1 VAAFNTQGEGGCLKG
16 TFMTLGSTRSFHISV
31 NVQSLTTMVIVQQG
45 KEGWEALQHTACKWK
60 LWHLKRPQ
68 AKPCS
73 ELLPIL
79 FWTDQWDH
87 SHRDNWMIQELFPW
101 QRQLWAFEGPARG
114 KQLAELLLPYPYVFP
129 QNQQG
134 IKFHFHIFVSHVY
147 REEKFQRSIVI
158 LSELKRE
165 ISAHLGK
172 MWMV

>member
-1 VAAFNTQGEGGCLKG
+1 MCKASQQWLLYNKERKGERPSNTQPANENSD
-16 TFMTLGSTRSFHISV
+16 TLRDLR
-31 NVQSLTTMVIVQQG
+31 QSHAQNCYPL
-45 KEGWEALQHTACKWK
+45 
-60 LWHLKRPQ
+60 
-68 AKPCS
+68 
-73 ELLPIL
+73 L